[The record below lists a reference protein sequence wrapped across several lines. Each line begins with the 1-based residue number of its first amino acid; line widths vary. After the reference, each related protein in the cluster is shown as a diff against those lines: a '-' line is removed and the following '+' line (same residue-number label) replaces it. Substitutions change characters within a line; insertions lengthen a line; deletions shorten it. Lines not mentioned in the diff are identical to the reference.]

1 MTPEARDYLAKA
13 GEELAEARAIMG
25 IGLAKAAARGAY
37 YAAFHAAQA
46 LLVAR
51 TGRIAKTHTGVRTAL
66 AQLPRE
72 GSPSDRD
79 LLTFLARAY
88 KYKEIGDYGVGPGI
102 VITIGDAENLL
113 AGADRF
119 VARVTALLETD
130 TAVSRSGWD

>member
-13 GEELAEARAIMG
+13 GEELADARAIMG

-37 YAAFHAAQA
+37 YAAFHAAEA

-51 TGRIAKTHTGVRTAL
+51 TSRIAKTHTGVRTAL
-66 AQLPRE
+66 AQLLRE
-72 GSPSDRD
+72 ASPSDRD

-102 VITIGDAENLL
+102 VLTAGDAENLL

-119 VARVTALLETD
+119 VARVTALVETD
-130 TAVSRSGWD
+130 TAVSRSGLD